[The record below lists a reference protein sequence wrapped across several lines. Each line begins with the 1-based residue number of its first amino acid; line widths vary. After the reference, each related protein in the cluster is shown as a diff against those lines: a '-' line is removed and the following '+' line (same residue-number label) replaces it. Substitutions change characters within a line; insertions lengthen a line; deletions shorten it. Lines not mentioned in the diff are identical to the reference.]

1 MNNSYNQFSSGDIEF
16 KKVSCPKMQSSFN
29 LSEPAAQPD
38 SGFNLEKIKDI
49 LLERDTLL
57 LIGLV
62 VLLFGLYFGI
72 SFGGMKLL
80 GGEKK
85 PIVFV
90 LYYVDWCPHCQSV
103 KPEWEKLEN
112 DKELKDKDIVIK
124 KVDCEDNQ
132 KLIEK
137 KNIEGFPTIMISK
150 NGKEEP
156 YNGGREYAD
165 FKGFLL
171 SQ

>member
-1 MNNSYNQFSSGDIEF
+1 MNNNYNQFANENIPF
-16 KKVSCPKMQSSFN
+16 KKVSCPKMSDEFN
-29 LSEPAAQPD
+29 LAAEPKE
-38 SGFNLEKIKDI
+38 SGFSLEKLKDV

-62 VLLFGLYFGI
+62 VILFGLYFGI
-72 SFGGMKLL
+72 TFGGVKLL

-112 DKELKDKDIVIK
+112 DKELKNKYIVIK
-124 KVDCEDNQ
+124 KVNCEDNQ
-132 KLIEK
+132 DLIEN
-137 KNIEGFPTIMISK
+137 KNIEGFPTILINK

-165 FKGFLL
+165 FKNYLL
-171 SQ
+171 AQ